1 MMKKNYKEMTKPER
15 QAEYA
20 AVKAEFEGAK
30 ALHLELNMA
39 RGKPSRQQLD
49 MVTPMLQ
56 VLTQPEQFV
65 SDGVETRNYGEVA
78 GIPAA
83 RKLFA
88 DILGCKPEQVFVGG
102 NASLQLMYDAI
113 SKAFTHGLLHSEK
126 PWAKLDTVKWIC
138 PVPGYDRHFKVTGSF
153 GVEMINVP
161 MTDQGPDMDMVEEL
175 IKDPAVK
182 GMWNVPKYSN
192 PEGVVYSDETI
203 RRLAAMKPAAPD
215 FMLMWDNA
223 YCIHEFDCDFVPF
236 SDIIGLC
243 AQYGNADMVYEF
255 ASTSKVTFPGAGVAV
270 MAASEA
276 NIQYFSKLINIQ
288 TIGYDKVNQLRH
300 VLYLQDREHTLALMK
315 RHAAVLAPKFHAVLN
330 ALDSE
335 IAPRGIADYKRP
347 VGGYFISVDTMHGC
361 AKRTLELCR
370 EAGITMTGAGATF
383 PYGKD
388 LAAHLPVQP
397 EDVSGRQRRVAAVG
411 VALDAQ
417 PLGDDGAE
425 DVLYLRHMGL
435 ERHVLTQILVYVP
448 QRQRQVA
455 QHAAPPPLRQL
466 QHILQITVDKCMI
479 IRFRIFFNV
488 VQVKI
493 SKFFPRHVD
502 GPDDEI
508 QLGRVIQQ
516 MLRPVKGQI
525 RLAQLRA
532 QPDGEP
538 VAVQPPRLR
547 QLRLGL
553 VPVEVPAGLEAA
565 PADGVHMVGDADLV
579 QPAGHGGL
587 RHAGDGFPP
596 VGGAVG
602 MGVIIS
608 QIHTAPYFFLRKSR
622 KLLRFS

>member
-161 MTDQGPDMDMVEEL
+161 MTEQGPDMDMVEEL

-223 YCIHEFDCDFVPF
+223 YCVHEFEGPFVPF
-236 SDIIGLC
+236 DDILTLC
-243 AQYGNADMVYEF
+243 REAGNPDMVFEY
-255 ASTSKVTFPGAGVAV
+255 ASTSKITLPGAGISV
-270 MAASEA
+270 MAASTA
-276 NIQYFSKLINIQ
+276 NLAYMEKLMDIQMIS
-288 TIGYDKVNQLRH
+288 YDKVNQLRH
-300 VLYLQDREHTLALMK
+300 VLFLQDKAHTLALMQK
-315 RHAAVLAPKFHAVLN
+315 HAAILRPKFRCVLRC
-330 ALDSE
+330 LDRE
-335 IAPRGIADYKRP
+335 IAPLGIAAWQKP
-347 VGGYFISVDTMHGC
+347 TGGYFVSVNTLPGL
-361 AKRTLELCR
+361 AKRTLALCK
-370 EAGITMTGAGATF
+370 EAGVTMTGAGATF
-383 PYGKD
+383 PYGVD
-388 LAAHLPVQP
+388 PQDSNIRIAPSLP
-397 EDVSGRQRRVAAVG
+397 
-411 VALDAQ
+411 
-417 PLGDDGAE
+417 
-425 DVLYLRHMGL
+425 
-435 ERHVLTQILVYVP
+435 
-448 QRQRQVA
+448 
-455 QHAAPPPLRQL
+455 
-466 QHILQITVDKCMI
+466 
-479 IRFRIFFNV
+479 
-488 VQVKI
+488 
-493 SKFFPRHVD
+493 
-502 GPDDEI
+502 
-508 QLGRVIQQ
+508 
-516 MLRPVKGQI
+516 
-525 RLAQLRA
+525 
-532 QPDGEP
+532 
-538 VAVQPPRLR
+538 
-547 QLRLGL
+547 
-553 VPVEVPAGLEAA
+553 PVEELEKAMEVFCVCLRMAA
-565 PADGVHMVGDADLV
+565 LE
-579 QPAGHGGL
+579 Q
-587 RHAGDGFPP
+587 
-596 VGGAVG
+596 
-602 MGVIIS
+602 
-608 QIHTAPYFFLRKSR
+608 
-622 KLLRFS
+622 LLQE